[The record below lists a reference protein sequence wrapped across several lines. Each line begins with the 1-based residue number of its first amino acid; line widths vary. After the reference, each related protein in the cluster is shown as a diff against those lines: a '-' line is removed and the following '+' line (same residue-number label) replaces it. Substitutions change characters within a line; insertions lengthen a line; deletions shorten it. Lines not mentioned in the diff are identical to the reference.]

1 MLLIGQR
8 GVDKPLPVRAFRQSD
23 RCRAQ
28 VVFRAPQE
36 ADSME
41 PRATGNS
48 SASNSK
54 LSGVHPRE
62 GRSVWIV
69 TLYAISG
76 LSLFGILAYFFS
88 SYVTR

>member
-1 MLLIGQR
+1 
-8 GVDKPLPVRAFRQSD
+8 
-23 RCRAQ
+23 
-28 VVFRAPQE
+28 
-36 ADSME
+36 ME